1 MTVNFESENLV
12 LRLWLLMHRTH
23 NLLLRSENQVF
34 GEHKLTTEQYG
45 VLMTIKY
52 LEEPVRITDV
62 ARWLERSTNSVSMIV
77 DRMVKAGLLRRKR
90 DTRDRRVVHVNI
102 TSKGEKALKPAT
114 MAGWKFIRELMSP
127 LSDEDRHTF
136 TKLLETLKK
145 EIFKYLNP
153 REDVEGMARNEAAH
167 PANLIERLDQYISS
181 PSPEAKRQGTEKG
194 KTKKKTE

>member
-12 LRLWLLMHRTH
+12 LRLWLLLHRTH
-23 NLLLRSENQVF
+23 NLLLRSEDQVF

-52 LEEPVRITDV
+52 LEEPVRITDI

-90 DTRDRRVVHVNI
+90 DTSDRRVVHVNI
-102 TSKGEKALKPAT
+102 TSKGENALKPAA
-114 MAGWKFIRELMSP
+114 MAGWKFIWELMSP

-136 TKLLETLKK
+136 TRLLETLKY
-145 EIFKYLNP
+145 ETLRYLNP
-153 REDVEGMARNEAAH
+153 GRDIEGMVRNETAQH
-167 PANLIERLDQYISS
+167 ANLMERLREYTSTS
-181 PSPEAKRQGTEKG
+181 APEAKRQGGEKE
-194 KTKKKTE
+194 KAI